1 MKECQIWIPQHAK
14 VLSTPRTATLFPGPR
29 NSNTTTTT
37 TTSSS
42 QVTLVHFSLRWLM
55 NFQNFQDLG
64 KPTGELKI
72 MEMHNYSLQEDVTQQ
87 SGLTFGRAVV
97 FSERTWLKQRSFNSR
112 LQRLG
117 IHVNHPGPSFLPCFR
132 RLRCQRV
139 NRRRPRPGLRVGLH
153 GDSPTTNALINTARQ
168 PHTHTHVPEYVGNAT
183 ATPYTSTLHL
193 YSIHVYTHTCT
204 CIYAPQYRHR
214 FLRTYIYPSS
224 TFLATVPVY
233 LPSAFNYTPAYL
245 LTYARSTQGQL
256 HAHVCYIE
264 LELELYRE
272 TD

>member
-55 NFQNFQDLG
+55 NFQDLG

-72 MEMHNYSLQEDVTQQ
+72 MEMHNYSLREDVTQQ

-168 PHTHTHVPEYVGNAT
+168 PHTHTHVPEHVGNAT
-183 ATPYTSTLHL
+183 ATPILQLYIYILFMCTHTHMHMHIRPSIPAPFPTYLHL
-193 YSIHVYTHTCT
+193 PILYLSSYCTRLPTLCLQLYPCLPTHVRPQHTRAVTCT
-204 CIYAPQYRHR
+204 C
-214 FLRTYIYPSS
+214 L
-224 TFLATVPVY
+224 
-233 LPSAFNYTPAYL
+233 
-245 LTYARSTQGQL
+245 
-256 HAHVCYIE
+256 
-264 LELELYRE
+264 LYR
-272 TD
+272 TRARAIS

>member
-1 MKECQIWIPQHAK
+1 MPKSCQRLEPLPSSLVQGIP
-14 VLSTPRTATLFPGPR
+14 TLPPPP
-29 NSNTTTTT
+29 
-37 TTSSS
+37 
-42 QVTLVHFSLRWLM
+42 
-55 NFQNFQDLG
+55 QDLG

-72 MEMHNYSLQEDVTQQ
+72 MEMHNYSLREDVTQQ

-183 ATPYTSTLHL
+183 ATPILQLYIYILFMCTHTHAHAYTPLNTGTVSYVPTSTH
-193 YSIHVYTHTCT
+193 
-204 CIYAPQYRHR
+204 P
-214 FLRTYIYPSS
+214 
-224 TFLATVPVY
+224 
-233 LPSAFNYTPAYL
+233 LPF
-245 LTYARSTQGQL
+245 
-256 HAHVCYIE
+256 
-264 LELELYRE
+264 
-272 TD
+272 